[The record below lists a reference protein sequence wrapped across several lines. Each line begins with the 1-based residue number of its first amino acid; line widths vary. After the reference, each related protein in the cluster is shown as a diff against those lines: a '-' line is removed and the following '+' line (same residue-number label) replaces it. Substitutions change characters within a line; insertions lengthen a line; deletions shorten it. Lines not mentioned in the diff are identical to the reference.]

1 VIKVSYNVRSHLP
14 APQKV
19 GKGTT
24 ETTSLETL
32 YRAGLNSQSAIDF
45 FHGIFLIPMIDCQT
59 AISSE
64 PQVGGQNVML
74 SLQFKNGEARP
85 PVFLMIATPLLT
97 NEYATKLNRTKVRGR
112 TNEVS
117 NKRRNWV

>member
-1 VIKVSYNVRSHLP
+1 
-14 APQKV
+14 
-19 GKGTT
+19 
-24 ETTSLETL
+24 
-32 YRAGLNSQSAIDF
+32 
-45 FHGIFLIPMIDCQT
+45 
-59 AISSE
+59 
-64 PQVGGQNVML
+64 ML